1 MNTFLFYDD
10 DCFIIVY
17 WNEPLE
23 QLKKEFKKAYK
34 KTIKRYNEQYPSC
47 DFREELEWTLKE
59 WIYIEWTKPLLYND
73 L

>member
-17 WNEPLE
+17 WNKPLE

-34 KTIKRYNEQYPSC
+34 TTIKRYNEQYPSC
-47 DFREELEWTLKE
+47 DFREELEWNLKE